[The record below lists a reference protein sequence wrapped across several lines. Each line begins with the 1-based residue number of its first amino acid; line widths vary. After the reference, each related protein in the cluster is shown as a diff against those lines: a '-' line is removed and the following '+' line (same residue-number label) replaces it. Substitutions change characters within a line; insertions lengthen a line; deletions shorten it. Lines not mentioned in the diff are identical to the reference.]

1 MGRDPLERHASTPEE
16 LRDRLAAERR
26 GTPFLIY
33 RDAEARQV
41 IVELADAARVTI
53 GRSSRSDI
61 ALCWDGEVSRLHAV
75 VELVGA
81 NWVLSDDRLSR
92 NGSFVNGNRVHSRAL
107 RSGDQ
112 IVVGDTRLAFIAPD
126 QDSESVTRTAGLIP
140 APAALTPAQR
150 RVLVAL
156 CRPVLEDQVAASN
169 REIADELVLAIDTV
183 KGALSRLFAAF
194 GIDSEVPQN
203 QKRALLARR
212 AMQAGAVR
220 AEDFDQ

>member
-1 MGRDPLERHASTPEE
+1 VARHPLEHHGSTPEE

-33 RDAEARQV
+33 RDADARQV
-41 IVELADAARVTI
+41 IVELTETGRLTI
-53 GRSSRSDI
+53 GRNRRNDI
-61 ALCWDGEVSRLHAV
+61 PLPWDEEVSRLHAV

-92 NGSFVNGNRVHSRAL
+92 NGSFVNGERVRSRVL
-107 RSGDQ
+107 RSGDL
-112 IVVGDTRLAFIAPD
+112 IGVGDTRLAFTAPE
-126 QDSESVTRTAGLIP
+126 QDSESVTRTAGAVA
-140 APAALTPAQR
+140 APARLTPAQR

-156 CRPVLEDQVAASN
+156 CRPVLDDRVPASN

-183 KGALSRLFAAF
+183 KGSLSRLFESF
-194 GIDSEVPQN
+194 GIGSEVPQN